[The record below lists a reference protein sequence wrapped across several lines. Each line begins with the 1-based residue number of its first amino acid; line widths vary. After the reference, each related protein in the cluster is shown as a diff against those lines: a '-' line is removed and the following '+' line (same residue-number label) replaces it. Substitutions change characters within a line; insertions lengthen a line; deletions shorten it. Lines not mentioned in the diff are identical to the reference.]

1 MDLRERETDFTSINC
16 RSLRLASYQ
25 PDIPQNLGGMIRL
38 AACFGIALDVI
49 APCGFPFSTRDVRVS
64 SLDYAKH
71 AQILHHAS
79 WSRFQE
85 QRGGRLV
92 AMTTA
97 AAAPLWSFAFRPGD
111 VVLMGRESA
120 GLPDEVHAAADARLF
135 IPMPGG
141 GRSLN
146 VVAAAAIAVAEA
158 QRQFALA

>member
-1 MDLRERETDFTSINC
+1 MGIRKRETDFTSINC
-16 RSLRLASYQ
+16 APLRLASYQ

-71 AQILHHAS
+71 AEILHHAS

-85 QRGGRLV
+85 SCTGRV
-92 AMTTA
+92 IAMTTA
-97 AAAPLWSFAFRPGD
+97 GATPLWGFAFRPGD
-111 VVLMGRESA
+111 VILMGRESA
-120 GLPDEVHAAADARLF
+120 GLPGEVHAAATARLC

-146 VVAAAAIAVAEA
+146 VVTAAAIAVAEA
-158 QRQFALA
+158 QRQFATA